1 MAKQSYKVIDPKG
14 VTGFN
19 GRKYAK
25 DEIVDSEPDA
35 HLKAWLRFGQVE
47 EVKAK
52 PAAPAPKGK
61 EAKGAKPEEQAANK
75 TEEAAQ

>member
-25 DEIVDSEPDA
+25 DAIVENEPDA
-35 HLKAWLRFGQVE
+35 HVKAWLRFGQVKE
-47 EVKAK
+47 ITAKAEPKAEPKAK
-52 PAAPAPKGK
+52 EAPA
-61 EAKGAKPEEQAANK
+61 AKPEEAAK
-75 TEEAAQ
+75 